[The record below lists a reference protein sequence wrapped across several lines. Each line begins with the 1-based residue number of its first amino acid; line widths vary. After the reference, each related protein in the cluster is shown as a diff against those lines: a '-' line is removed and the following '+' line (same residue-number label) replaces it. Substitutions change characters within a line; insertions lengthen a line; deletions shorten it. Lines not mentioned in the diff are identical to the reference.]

1 MVNVT
6 SPEEFYGFKMGEDKK
21 LARWDKIVEYFAL
34 IDSQSERIKV
44 VELGKSTEGNPLTLA
59 YVSSSENLAKLDKY
73 KEMSWD
79 IAHPKEL
86 TDWVCAGANVGRI
99 ADTKGAQCVLFQLKV
114 KQYGYEYMSEYL
126 AGLPWKYPKPEL
138 RLEALLA

>member
-1 MVNVT
+1 MDSRLLERCALTVMNYPHKCTPDDLHLHHLINYSKARGNKEVRKILKSMV
-6 SPEEFYGFKMGEDKK
+6 EFQDGE
-21 LARWDKIVEYFAL
+21 
-34 IDSQSERIKV
+34 
-44 VELGKSTEGNPLTLA
+44 PP
-59 YVSSSENLAKLDKY
+59 
-73 KEMSWD
+73 
-79 IAHPKEL
+79 HPKEL

-99 ADTKGAQCVLFQLKV
+99 ADTKGAQCVLFQKKV